1 LKVEL
6 TDIEKNRYSR
16 HILLD
21 KVGLDGQEKL
31 KGAKVLVIG
40 AGGLGCPVLQY
51 LTAAGVGTIGVIDYD
66 IVDESNLQRQILF
79 TNLQRQILF
88 TINDI
93 GKNKAE
99 VAVERLAQLN
109 PHVGFNVYAE
119 KLTTIN
125 ALDLFSKYDVIVDG
139 TDNFSTRYLVN
150 DACVITGKPLVYGA
164 IYKYEGQVTV
174 FNYKG
179 GPSYRCLFPE
189 PPKAGSV
196 PNCSEV
202 GVIGV
207 LPGLIGTQQ
216 ANEVIKIILEIGQ
229 TLSGRLLTYNSLDN
243 STLTLNVNRSEEQVN
258 NVVKEKR
265 NFENIDYDFFCGIEN
280 NNDLNEI
287 SIEELRDLYLAS
299 EDFQVIDVREEW
311 EQPRVNEKNILI
323 APLDELDEFVGQI
336 SKDKKVV
343 VICQHGIRSATAIG
357 QLKKQYKFN
366 NLINLEGGIVN
377 W

>member
-66 IVDESNLQRQILF
+66 IVDES
-79 TNLQRQILF
+79 NLQRQILF